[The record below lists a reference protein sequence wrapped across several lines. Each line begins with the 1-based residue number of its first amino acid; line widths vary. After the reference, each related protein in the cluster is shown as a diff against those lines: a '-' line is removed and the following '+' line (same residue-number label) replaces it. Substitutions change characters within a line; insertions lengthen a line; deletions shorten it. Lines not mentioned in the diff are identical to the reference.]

1 MKTLDE
7 VITEMEG
14 MEFIGTLADALEY
27 LKRYK
32 ADLAKKCSNCKC
44 WYGHENYDP
53 NDSWREEYY
62 CSYEIWTY
70 PDDSCSKWE
79 EME

>member
-7 VITEMEG
+7 VITELEDEG
-14 MEFIGTLADALEY
+14 VFPDALHY

-32 ADLAKKCSNCKC
+32 ADLSKKCSNCKC
-44 WYGHENYDP
+44 WDGHESYDP
-53 NDSWREEYY
+53 EDPWREEYF
-62 CSYEIWTY
+62 CGYETWTY